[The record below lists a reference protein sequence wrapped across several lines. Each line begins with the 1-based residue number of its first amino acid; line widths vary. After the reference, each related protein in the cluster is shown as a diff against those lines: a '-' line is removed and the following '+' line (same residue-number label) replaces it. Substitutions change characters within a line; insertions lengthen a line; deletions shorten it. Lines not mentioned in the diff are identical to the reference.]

1 MIPAHTTETHMPLF
15 LLGLL
20 LGALSGLVTYGLT
33 DETQLSLIAAA
44 IAAVLT
50 WLGLATFL
58 ALDN

>member
-1 MIPAHTTETHMPLF
+1 MPLF

-20 LGALSGLVTYGLT
+20 LGAVSGLVTYGFT
-33 DETQLSLIAAA
+33 SDNQLSLIAAA

-58 ALDN
+58 ALDD

>member
-1 MIPAHTTETHMPLF
+1 MPLF

-20 LGALSGLVTYGLT
+20 LGAISGVVTYGLT
-33 DETQLSLIAAA
+33 ADSQLASIAGI

-58 ALDN
+58 AFDD

>member
-1 MIPAHTTETHMPLF
+1 MPLF

-20 LGALSGLVTYGLT
+20 LGALSGLVTYGFT
-33 DETQLSLIAAA
+33 SDNQLSLIAAA

-58 ALDN
+58 ALDD